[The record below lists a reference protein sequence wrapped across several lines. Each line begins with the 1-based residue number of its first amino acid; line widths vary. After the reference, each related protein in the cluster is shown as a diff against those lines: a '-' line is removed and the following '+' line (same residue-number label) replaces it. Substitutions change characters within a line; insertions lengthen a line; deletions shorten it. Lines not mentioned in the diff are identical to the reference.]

1 MLRICTRTMVNFGVL
16 YPCGLVKS
24 CHLVKSVSASLV
36 TGRYFTHQT
45 GLPRMPVPPLQQT
58 CERYLSLLEPIV
70 EVDELKRTK
79 ALVEEFQKAGGVGE
93 RLQRC
98 LEIRAQNTDNWNTRY
113 VLHIDYTG
121 NRKPVVVYSNVG
133 TTFPRQDFRDKQ
145 GQTRS
150 ASIDRA
156 CMFCSETLPVE
167 YMGGNPLCMKQYSQ
181 LLSSC
186 RIPGPEVDSVV
197 YHAKSSNPPK
207 HMTVVH
213 NSQFFVLEVY
223 NSDGTPLTVDQLYV
237 QLEKI
242 CNSSPESDAEPVGLL
257 TTMDRDSWSKAF
269 ISLIKDKT
277 NEESL
282 SSIERSICTVCLDGP
297 MPIASDESGVLRVLH
312 GGGSEWNSA
321 NRWFDKTLQLIVGED
336 GTLGCNLSHAAADA
350 IVFMAFLDYIM
361 QSVVE
366 PLPMPQKLHFN
377 ITPDINKDIGKA
389 KQNLDVS
396 VMVFNHFGKNVLK
409 AHKMSP
415 DAFIQMAIQLAYYRM
430 YQRCCASYEAASL
443 RTFRDGRVATIS
455 TTTSAS
461 AAFIKAF
468 DDPKKQ
474 NTEKVYLLKEAIKVH
489 RSNTNLAVSG
499 QDVEGHL
506 KVLALQAVEEKISM
520 PDIFTDVSYHKF
532 LDYRLSTSQVP
543 SRAGCLPYAGPA
555 TPNLYD
561 MCYYHTSDKIIFVVT
576 ACHSCKENNVAQLV
590 QVLEDAMLDMRALLE
605 ETREPTEANAY

>member
-1 MLRICTRTMVNFGVL
+1 MCICSCWCLLTSSCLQMRTGSQIYL
-16 YPCGLVKS
+16 P
-24 CHLVKSVSASLV
+24 ASLV

-350 IVFMAFLDYIM
+350 IVFMKM

-474 NTEKVYLLKEAIKVH
+474 VGKEAKFK
-489 RSNTNLAVSG
+489 LSG

>member
-1 MLRICTRTMVNFGVL
+1 PGNCPKT
-16 YPCGLVKS
+16 
-24 CHLVKSVSASLV
+24 SLV

-336 GTLGCNLSHAAADA
+336 GTLGCNLSHA
-350 IVFMAFLDYIM
+350 
-361 QSVVE
+361 
-366 PLPMPQKLHFN
+366 
-377 ITPDINKDIGKA
+377 KA
-389 KQNLDVS
+389 KKNIFKKKIKMYINHIIHTCNKTEICQDILAQDLDVS

-474 NTEKVYLLKEAIKVH
+474 VGKEKVYLLKEAIKVH

>member
-1 MLRICTRTMVNFGVL
+1 MLRICTRTMVSNISSFN
-16 YPCGLVKS
+16 S
-24 CHLVKSVSASLV
+24 SLV

-145 GQTRS
+145 GQTRC
-150 ASIDRA
+150 AARIIAAVLEFKNMIDN
-156 CMFCSETLPVE
+156 ETLPVE

-350 IVFMAFLDYIM
+350 IVFMAFLDYIEPEKM

-377 ITPDINKDIGKA
+377 ITPDINKDIGKLFDKKTEIKKFHDFLHWNWEFVENIA
-389 KQNLDVS
+389 LPS
-396 VMVFNHFGKNVLK
+396 CG
-409 AHKMSP
+409 
-415 DAFIQMAIQLAYYRM
+415 RM